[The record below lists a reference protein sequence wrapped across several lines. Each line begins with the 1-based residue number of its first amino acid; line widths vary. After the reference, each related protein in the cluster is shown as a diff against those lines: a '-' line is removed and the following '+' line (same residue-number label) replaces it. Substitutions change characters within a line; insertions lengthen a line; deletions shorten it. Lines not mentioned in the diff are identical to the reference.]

1 MCNLPLKTKT
11 MKKLIFTA
19 ALLVSCL
26 TVQISK
32 AQLRVHVNLNIGSQP
47 DWGPTGYDHVD
58 YYYMPDVD
66 AYYDVPSHQYVY
78 YENNVW
84 VHRAYLPERY
94 RGYDMYHGYKVVV
107 NRPNPWLKH
116 SYYRSTYSTYRGRA
130 GQSIIR
136 DSRDARYANHWNG
149 NQGRGNGPGRDFG
162 QRGNGPGRDF
172 GQHGGGPG
180 RGGNDHHDNGNHGN
194 DHHDNGNH
202 GGGGEHGGRGG
213 EGRGHG
219 RP

>member
-1 MCNLPLKTKT
+1 

-19 ALLVSCL
+19 ALVLSSL
-26 TVQISK
+26 TYQIAN

-78 YENNVW
+78 FENNVW

-107 NRPNPWLKH
+107 NRPNPWLRH
-116 SYYRSTYSTYRGRA
+116 TYYRNTYASYRGRA
-130 GQSIIR
+130 GQTIIR
-136 DSRDARYANHWNG
+136 DSRDVRYRDHWNG
-149 NQGRGNGPGRDFG
+149 GPGRGNGPGRDYG
-162 QRGNGPGRDF
+162 
-172 GQHGGGPG
+172 HGGPG
-180 RGGNDHHDNGNHGN
+180 RGG

-202 GGGGEHGGRGG
+202 GGDHHDNGNHGGDHHDNGNHGGPGRGG
-213 EGRGHG
+213 DHGDRGHG